1 MVQIILLQLGN
12 ITQKTDPLLYRKF
25 KNVYPENMQFLFFIL
40 IGIYHIRIYFGTPAK
55 RANKKEIHLYKA
67 RSKVIYA
74 TRALR

>member
-1 MVQIILLQLGN
+1 MQIILLKLAN
-12 ITQKTDPLLYRKF
+12 ITQKTDPLLYRKC

-40 IGIYHIRIYFGTPAK
+40 IGSFHIRIYFGTSAK
-55 RANKKEIHLYKA
+55 RANKKEIHSYNA